1 MNFTPQQIADIV
13 DQARKHA
20 RLAAEQALARWGD
33 CDACGF
39 AWCEIFNV
47 KGNTRLGKMLKA
59 AGLRQGYERSWQLW
73 NPSGL
78 GVQSVNV
85 LDAGAQAAA
94 EVFRKHGFTAYANS
108 RLD

>member
-1 MNFTPQQIADIV
+1 MNFTTEEIQAIV
-13 DQARKHA
+13 SQAREQA
-20 RLAAEQALARWGD
+20 RLAAEQALARYGD
-33 CDACGF
+33 HDACGF
-39 AWCEIFNV
+39 AWCEIFHV

-59 AGLRQGYERSWQLW
+59 AGVRQGYERSWQLW

-78 GVQSVNV
+78 GVQSVSV
-85 LDAGAQAAA
+85 LEAGAQAAA

>member
-1 MNFTPQQIADIV
+1 MNFTPEEIQAIV
-13 DQARKHA
+13 SQSREQA

-33 CDACGF
+33 RDACGF
-39 AWCEIFNV
+39 AWCEIFHV

-59 AGLRQGYERSWQLW
+59 AGVRQGYERSWQLW

-78 GVQSVNV
+78 GVQSVSV
-85 LDAGAQAAA
+85 LEAGAQAAA